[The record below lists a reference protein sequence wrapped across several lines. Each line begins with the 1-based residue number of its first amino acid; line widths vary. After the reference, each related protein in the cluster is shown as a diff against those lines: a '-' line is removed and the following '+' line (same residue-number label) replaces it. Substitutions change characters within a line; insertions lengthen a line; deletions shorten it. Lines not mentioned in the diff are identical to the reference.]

1 VSLIDDPELEAQLA
15 QIEAQHRIR
24 SAPEPRLYVPFVQA
38 ADEYERWSTHPEER
52 IYSGISALDQA
63 MRGIAPGQIA
73 MLVGYNHAGKTVVA
87 THTLIHNNNRR
98 VLLFSPDETRMALA
112 VKLTCAVAG
121 VNAETLEQRIQEGDE
136 SAKTLVRRCII
147 NQFPTLAV
155 CEDMLDLHEMSV
167 YMREVTDAWG
177 AKPELIVY
185 DYLQLLPGFDAV
197 PQQMSALKG
206 WGKREDVPVLV
217 LHQTSRS
224 SGADGR
230 KITIDSGAFGGEPL
244 ATFVIGV
251 RRKKAE
257 IMAKLEAVREQKEAI
272 NVSEDK
278 RIRLE
283 GVEHDL
289 IYELSKHENTI
300 SVSLVKN
307 KTPPSRLVDDLDFD
321 LDADTGRMK
330 ARGGF

>member
-1 VSLIDDPELEAQLA
+1 VSLIEDQSIEDQLA
-15 QIEAQHRIR
+15 QIEAAHKIR
-24 SAPEPRLYVPFVQA
+24 VAPEPRLFVPFVQA
-38 ADEYERWSTHPEER
+38 ADEYERWSSHPEER
-52 IYSGISALDQA
+52 IYTGIAPLDAA
-63 MRGIAPGQIA
+63 MRGIAPGQIG
-73 MLVGYNHAGKTVVA
+73 MLIGYNHAGKTVVA
-87 THTLIHNNNRR
+87 THMLIHNNDRR

-121 VNAETLEQRIQEGDE
+121 VNAETLEERIREGDE
-136 SAKTLVRRCII
+136 QAASLVRRCIT

-155 CEDMLDLHEMSV
+155 CEDMLDLNEMSR

-177 AKPELIVY
+177 AKPELVIY

-206 WGKREDVPVLV
+206 WGKREDVPVVV

-224 SGADGR
+224 SGADGK
-230 KITIDSGAFGGEPL
+230 KISIDSGAFGGEPL

-251 RRKKAE
+251 RRKKSE
-257 IMAKLEAVREQKEAI
+257 FLAKIEAIREQMESPNI
-272 NVSEDK
+272 SSEK
-278 RIRLE
+278 HERL
-283 GVEHDL
+283 VRVQLDL
-289 IYELSKHENTI
+289 QDELTRHENTI

-321 LDADTGRMK
+321 LDADTGRMR
-330 ARGGF
+330 ARP